1 MTTDAEFSAFVLSKL
16 EPFTSPLVKVLAQ
29 LLRDELPQEVAS
41 IHFEVFSDGFTSG
54 FPVRAF
60 FLDQYNTEFF
70 RLQNAEA
77 HYPTSIDPG
86 LLVIPH
92 VYTREDERRFENV
105 DDRDLFTLAG
115 EALIPWFRRC
125 WLLAGGAGFARSATI
140 GLHDD
145 PPVDL

>member
-16 EPFTSPLVKVLAQ
+16 HPFTSPLVKVLAQ

-41 IHFEVFSDGFTSG
+41 IHFEVFPDGFTSG

-70 RLQNAEA
+70 RKQNGEA

-92 VYTREDERRFENV
+92 VYERKAERQFEG
-105 DDRDLFTLAG
+105 DDRDVFTLAG
-115 EALIPWFRRC
+115 NALIPWFRRC
-125 WLLAGGAGFARSATI
+125 WLEAGGADFPRLATI

-145 PPVDL
+145 PPVKL